1 MVTSTGMG
9 GEESGRGKKSGENVV
24 PVVERGREGGIL
36 EARREKGRWSKRG
49 GRKKA
54 RELESVSVGPGTGH
68 PVVFG
73 NSFVKR
79 RRNVKEPG
87 GSKL

>member
-1 MVTSTGMG
+1 MVAGNRRG
-9 GEESGRGKKSGENVV
+9 GGESGRGKEGGKDVV
-24 PVVERGREGGIL
+24 PVVERGREGGVL
-36 EARREKGRWSKRG
+36 EARREKGRWSKRR